1 MDSYSQKFF
10 SARLIEKTKKEMPCF
25 EELLALRTS
34 GVLITESSRT
44 SVFSRS
50 TFNRSPFSP
59 LSRRPFSWNCF
70 SPFHGYISV
79 KVVAAWISKTQSI
92 RLHRQCLPFSF
103 FFVQEESER
112 ENNIFIKVRAAVDST
127 IVLCF
132 RECQTTEVTKM
143 YI

>member
-1 MDSYSQKFF
+1 MDSYSKKCF

-25 EELLALRTS
+25 EESLALRAS

-59 LSRRPFSWNCF
+59 LSRRPFSRNCF
-70 SPFHGYISV
+70 SPFHGYISA
-79 KVVAAWISKTQSI
+79 KVVAWISKTQSI
-92 RLHRQCLPFSF
+92 LLYRQCRLFSL

-127 IVLCF
+127 IVLCI
-132 RECQTTEVTKM
+132 RE
-143 YI
+143 